1 MLELL
6 LFVPGGFMIR
16 RPLRPLAWALAASL
30 LVTMM
35 APLAPAAR
43 GGAPVETRAREVT
56 RDVGR
61 EHVIELPMEASHIA
75 LHWPGQPN
83 AEVEVALSRDG
94 ATFEE
99 PFEVEIDEVGADRQD
114 GRTYGGLIAADGVR
128 SIRVT
133 TDRPIPQLAVLTLD
147 SRERSAA
154 LPSGGTARAHTLQP
168 TVIPRSGWK
177 ANETYRFDSGGEIW
191 KREFHP
197 IQKLVVHHTAGTNGD
212 PNPEATIRSIY
223 YYHAVTQGWGD
234 IGYNFLIDQSGRVYE
249 GRYSRAYPAGVSSGG
264 DNSRGLGVVAGH
276 ARTYN
281 AGTVGV
287 GLLGSFDSQ
296 APTTAARQALVR
308 TLSWLAAK
316 HRIDPRGSGPYVN
329 PIDGTTRS
337 FANIAAHRDLNATAC
352 PGTHFY
358 GQLPSIRTQVAVEMV
373 ERIGAANRYGTA
385 GWSSARFFAPGAPV
399 AFVATGTD
407 FPDALAAGPVAARM
421 GAPILLVER
430 DRVPPDTAH
439 ELSRLRPQQIF
450 VLGGPA
456 VVSDGVR
463 HQVAQYA
470 AGGAIRVSGA
480 DRYATAAAISA
491 RFIAPEPALVFV
503 ATGRSFPDALAGG
516 PAAGINGAPMLLV
529 QRDAIPDATAAELTR
544 LRPTRIVALG
554 GIGVISDAM
563 LARLAG
569 FASQGATRVGGAD
582 RYATASM
589 VAAAFFPSSHAA
601 FVATGRNF
609 PDALAAAG
617 PAGQLR
623 APILLVGSGVPAP
636 TADQLRRLRPA
647 RVVILGAS
655 GVVSESVTA
664 QIRSLLG
671 LP

>member
-1 MLELL
+1 M
-6 LFVPGGFMIR
+6 VR
-16 RPLRPLAWALAASL
+16 RPLRPLAWALAATL
-30 LVTMM
+30 LATMVG
-35 APLAPAAR
+35 PLAPATR
-43 GGAPVETRAREVT
+43 GGAPVETRAREIV
-56 RDVGR
+56 RDVMR
-61 EHVIELPMEASHIA
+61 EHVFELPMEASHVA
-75 LHWPGQPN
+75 LHWPGQPK

-94 ATFEE
+94 GTFEE

-114 GRTYGGLIAADGVR
+114 GRTYGGLIVADGAK

-133 TDRPIPQLAVLTLD
+133 TDRPIPQLTLLTLD
-147 SRERSAA
+147 SREQSAA
-154 LPSGGTARAHTLQP
+154 IPFGGVARAHTLQP
-168 TVIPRSGWK
+168 AVIPRAGWG
-177 ANETYRFDSGGEIW
+177 ANESYRFDGSGEIW
-191 KREFHP
+191 RRDFHP
-197 IQKLVVHHTAGTNGD
+197 IQKLVVHHTAGTNND
-212 PNPEATIRSIY
+212 PNPAATVRSIY

-249 GRYSRAYPAGVSSGG
+249 GRYSRAYPAGVSPSG
-264 DNSRGLGVVAGH
+264 DDSRGFGVVAGH

-296 APTTAARQALVR
+296 APTSAARQALVR
-308 TLSWLAAK
+308 TLAWLTAK
-316 HRIDPRGSGPYVN
+316 HRVDPRGSGQYVN

-373 ERIGAANRYGTA
+373 ERIGATNRYGTA
-385 GWSSARFFAPGAPV
+385 GTTSARFFAPGTAV
-399 AFVATGTD
+399 AFVATGTN
-407 FPDALAAGPVAARM
+407 FPDALAAGPVAARL

-430 DRVPPDTAH
+430 DRIPPDTAH

-450 VLGGPA
+450 VLGGA
-456 VVSDGVR
+456 GVVSDGVR
-463 HQVAQYA
+463 QQLAQYA
-470 AGGAIRVSGA
+470 PGGAVRISGA

-491 RFIAPEPALVFV
+491 RFVNPGTSLVFV
-503 ATGRSFPDALAGG
+503 ATGHGFPDALAGG
-516 PAAGINGAPMLLV
+516 PAAGLHGAPMLLV
-529 QRDAIPDATAAELTR
+529 GRDGVPQATAAELAR
-544 LRPTRIVALG
+544 LSPARIIVLG
-554 GIGVISDAM
+554 GSGVVSDATV
-563 LARLAG
+563 ARLAG
-569 FASQGATRVGGAD
+569 LASQGATRVAGAD
-582 RYATASM
+582 RYATAAA
-589 VAAAFFPSSHAA
+589 VAAAFFPSSHGA
-601 FVATGRNF
+601 FIATGRNF

-623 APILLVGSGVPAP
+623 APILLVGSGVPPAS
-636 TADQLRRLRPA
+636 ADQLRRLRPA

>member
-1 MLELL
+1 
-6 LFVPGGFMIR
+6 MIR
-16 RPLRPLAWALAASL
+16 RPSRPLAWALAASL
-30 LVTMM
+30 LATMVG
-35 APLAPAAR
+35 PLAPATR
-43 GGAPVETRAREVT
+43 GSAPVETRAREIT
-56 RDVGR
+56 RDVHR
-61 EHVIELPMEASHIA
+61 EHLFELPMDASHVA

-94 ATFEE
+94 VTFEQ

-114 GRTYGGLIAADGVR
+114 GRTYGGLIVADGAK

-133 TDRPIPQLAVLTLD
+133 TDRPIPNLTLLTLD
-147 SRERSAA
+147 SREQSAA
-154 LPSGGTARAHTLQP
+154 IPFGGVARAHTLQP
-168 TVIPRSGWK
+168 AVIPRSGWG
-177 ANETYRFDSGGEIW
+177 ANESYRFDDGREIW
-191 KREFHP
+191 RRDFHP
-197 IQKLVVHHTAGTNGD
+197 IQKLVVHHTAGTNND
-212 PNPEATIRSIY
+212 PNPAATIRSIY

-249 GRYSRAYPAGVSSGG
+249 GRYSRAYPAGASPSG
-264 DNSRGLGVVAGH
+264 DDSRGFGVVAGH

-296 APTTAARQALVR
+296 APTSAARQALVR
-308 TLSWLAAK
+308 TLAWLAAK
-316 HRIDPRGSGPYVN
+316 HRVDPRGSGPYVN

-358 GQLPSIRTQVAVEMV
+358 GQLPAIRTQVAVEMV
-373 ERIGAANRYGTA
+373 ERIGASTRYGTA
-385 GWSSARFFAPGAPV
+385 GKTSAQFFAPGAPV

-407 FPDALAAGPVAARM
+407 FPDALAAGPVAARL

-430 DRVPPDTAH
+430 NRIPPDTAH

-450 VLGGPA
+450 VLGGA
-456 VVSDGVR
+456 GVVSDGVR
-463 HQVAQYA
+463 DQLGQYA
-470 AGGAIRVSGA
+470 AGGAVRIAGA
-480 DRYATAAAISA
+480 DRFATAAAISA
-491 RFIAPEPALVFV
+491 RFVNPGSPLVFV
-503 ATGRSFPDALAGG
+503 ATGHGFPDALAGG
-516 PAAGINGAPMLLV
+516 PAAGLHGAPMLLV
-529 QRDAIPDATAAELTR
+529 RRDGIPNATAAELSR
-544 LRPTRIVALG
+544 LRPTRIIVLG
-554 GIGVISDAM
+554 GSGVIADST

-569 FASQGATRVGGAD
+569 FATQGAARVGGAD
-582 RYATASM
+582 RYATAAA
-589 VAAAFFPSSHAA
+589 VAAAYFPSSHAA
-601 FVATGRNF
+601 FIATGANF

-617 PAGQLR
+617 PAGVLR
-623 APILLVGSGVPAP
+623 APILLVGSGVPPAS
-636 TADQLRRLRPA
+636 AEQVRRLRPA